1 MIKITLQLLLFFTC
15 FSISIVQASSLKVR
29 DSQTGA
35 LIDAEVLIQSIDAND
50 LTTEDLR
57 NIKLG
62 KKPSVDVLILD
73 SEIIR
78 PQKTSFQLSPDSDF
92 RLLKVSADGYKT
104 LQTYLDANSNVVL
117 EQIMLDQSEPESKSN
132 NLCGDSTLCGY
143 VYDKNSGTP
152 LSNVAISVSDDSV
165 KLSTYSDIN
174 GLFSLSEKLPDTIAV
189 LIQQQGYQSQL
200 LKDVDTSSSL
210 SMIIDLDA
218 GTGIKK
224 IDMTHPLKDGGFK
237 DRNSQWVRAKLSH
250 QPSEYNLPVVLERSS
265 GAVYLEPPASIR
277 VGFSSTGGT
286 CCGSNCSTSQV
297 YSLETYV
304 QRGLDN
310 EWISSW
316 DSDSLKAGSIP
327 YRSYGAWHVMN
338 GTYPGYDICAGPC
351 CQAFGY
357 TGYSS
362 TMNAAAVTNG
372 MMLDLNG
379 ELARSEYS
387 AQNNSWDDPN
397 DGLNCTNVD
406 LSCGDGSVGSPS
418 AGWPCLSDSLSSNH
432 GCFGHGRGMSQWGTQ
447 YQALNGSS
455 FADIVDFYYNAN
467 NNPSGMRS
475 QFASTPI
482 RLDSIAIS
490 DSVINQNELLTI
502 YFNIFNSSDTN
513 QPFGPVLLGVSLYDG
528 VAYFSDP
535 ANDVSTTVNQAG
547 VSVLDRPFQL
557 DASVLPGIYD
567 LITALYMD
575 VDGNNQISS
584 ADWLLQVHTQ
594 AGALEVL
601 QEGDLI
607 FRDSFE
613 I

>member
-1 MIKITLQLLLFFTC
+1 MCKVIKVLLFGYL
-15 FSISIVQASSLKVR
+15 SISIVQADSLKVR

-35 LIDAEVLIQSIDAND
+35 LIDAEILIQSIDAND

-62 KKPSVDVLILD
+62 KKPLADILILN
-73 SEIIR
+73 SEVIYT
-78 PQKTSFQLSPDSDF
+78 QKTAVQLSPGSDF
-92 RLLKVSADGYKT
+92 RLLTVSADGYKT
-104 LQTYLDANSNVVL
+104 LQTYINANSNVVL
-117 EQIMLDQSEPESKSN
+117 EQIMLDQSVYEPKSR
-132 NLCGDSTLCGY
+132 NLCEDSTLCGY
-143 VYDKNSGTP
+143 IYDKNSGMP
-152 LSNVAISVSDDSV
+152 LRNVAISVNNDSD
-165 KLSTYSDIN
+165 KTETYTDDY
-174 GLFSLSEKLPDTIAV
+174 GLFYFSEKLPETIEI

-200 LKDVDTSSSL
+200 LTEVGTGSSL
-210 SMIIDLDA
+210 QMVIELDA
-218 GTGIKK
+218 GSGIKK
-224 IDMTHPLKDGGFK
+224 IDMTHPLKKGGFK

-250 QPSEYNLPVVLERSS
+250 QPSEYNLPVILERSS

-327 YRSYGAWHVMN
+327 YRSYGAWHVIN

-362 TMNAAAVTNG
+362 TMNAAAATNG
-372 MMLDLNG
+372 IMLDLNG

-397 DGLNCTNVD
+397 DGLSCTNVD
-406 LSCGDGSVGSPS
+406 LSCGNGYVGSPS

-482 RLDSIAIS
+482 RLNSIAIS

-513 QPFGPVLLGVSLYDG
+513 QPFGPVLLGASLYDG
-528 VAYFSDP
+528 VAYFSDL

-567 LITALYMD
+567 LITALYLD

-584 ADWLLQVHTQ
+584 ADWLLQVYTQ
-594 AGALEVL
+594 TGALEVL
-601 QEGDLI
+601 EEGDLI
-607 FRDSFE
+607 FRDGFE
-613 I
+613 L

>member
-1 MIKITLQLLLFFTC
+1 MCKVIKVLLFGYL
-15 FSISIVQASSLKVR
+15 SISIVQADSLKVR

-35 LIDAEVLIQSIDAND
+35 LIDAEILIQSIDAND

-62 KKPSVDVLILD
+62 KKPLADILILN
-73 SEIIR
+73 SEVIYT
-78 PQKTSFQLSPDSDF
+78 QKTAVQLSPGSDF
-92 RLLKVSADGYKT
+92 RLLTVSADGYKT
-104 LQTYLDANSNVVL
+104 LQTYINANSNVVL
-117 EQIMLDQSEPESKSN
+117 EQIMLDQSVYEPKSR
-132 NLCGDSTLCGY
+132 NLCEDSTLCGY
-143 VYDKNSGTP
+143 IYDKNSGMP
-152 LSNVAISVSDDSV
+152 LRNVAISVNNDSD
-165 KLSTYSDIN
+165 KTETYTDDY
-174 GLFSLSEKLPDTIAV
+174 GLFYFSEKLPETIEI

-200 LKDVDTSSSL
+200 LTEVGTGSSL
-210 SMIIDLDA
+210 QMVIDLDA
-218 GTGIKK
+218 GSGIKK
-224 IDMTHPLKDGGFK
+224 IDMTHPLKKGGFK

-250 QPSEYNLPVVLERSS
+250 QPSEYNLPVILERSS

-327 YRSYGAWHVMN
+327 YRSYGAWHVIN

-362 TMNAAAVTNG
+362 TMNAAAATNG
-372 MMLDLNG
+372 IMLDLNG

-397 DGLNCTNVD
+397 DGLSCTNVD
-406 LSCGDGSVGSPS
+406 LSCGNGYVGSPS

-513 QPFGPVLLGVSLYDG
+513 QPFGPVLLGASLYDG
-528 VAYFSDP
+528 VAYFSDL

-567 LITALYMD
+567 LITALYLD

-584 ADWLLQVHTQ
+584 ADWLLQVYTQ
-594 AGALEVL
+594 TGALEVL
-601 QEGDLI
+601 EEGDLI
-607 FRDSFE
+607 FRDGFE
-613 I
+613 L

>member
-1 MIKITLQLLLFFTC
+1 MTEVGTG
-15 FSISIVQASSLKVR
+15 SSLQMV
-29 DSQTGA
+29 
-35 LIDAEVLIQSIDAND
+35 IE
-50 LTTEDLR
+50 
-57 NIKLG
+57 
-62 KKPSVDVLILD
+62 
-73 SEIIR
+73 
-78 PQKTSFQLSPDSDF
+78 
-92 RLLKVSADGYKT
+92 
-104 LQTYLDANSNVVL
+104 
-117 EQIMLDQSEPESKSN
+117 
-132 NLCGDSTLCGY
+132 
-143 VYDKNSGTP
+143 
-152 LSNVAISVSDDSV
+152 
-165 KLSTYSDIN
+165 
-174 GLFSLSEKLPDTIAV
+174 
-189 LIQQQGYQSQL
+189 
-200 LKDVDTSSSL
+200 
-210 SMIIDLDA
+210 LDA
-218 GTGIKK
+218 GSGIKK
-224 IDMTHPLKDGGFK
+224 IDMTHPLKKGGFK

-250 QPSEYNLPVVLERSS
+250 QPSEYNLPVILERSS

-327 YRSYGAWHVMN
+327 YRSYGAWHVIN

-362 TMNAAAVTNG
+362 TMNAAAATNG
-372 MMLDLNG
+372 IMLDLNG

-397 DGLNCTNVD
+397 DGLSCTNVD
-406 LSCGDGSVGSPS
+406 LSCGNGYVGSPS

-482 RLDSIAIS
+482 RLNSIAIS
-490 DSVINQNELLTI
+490 GSVINQNELLTI

-513 QPFGPVLLGVSLYDG
+513 QPFGPVLLGASLYDG
-528 VAYFSDP
+528 VAYFSDL

-567 LITALYMD
+567 LITALYLD

-584 ADWLLQVHTQ
+584 ADWLLQVYTQ
-594 AGALEVL
+594 TGALEVL
-601 QEGDLI
+601 EEGDLI
-607 FRDSFE
+607 FRDGFE
-613 I
+613 L

>member
-1 MIKITLQLLLFFTC
+1 MCKVIKVLLFGYL
-15 FSISIVQASSLKVR
+15 SISIVQADSLKVR

-35 LIDAEVLIQSIDAND
+35 LIDAEILIQSIDAND

-62 KKPSVDVLILD
+62 KKPLADILILN
-73 SEIIR
+73 SEVIYT
-78 PQKTSFQLSPDSDF
+78 QKTAVQLSPGSDF
-92 RLLKVSADGYKT
+92 RLLTVSADGYKT
-104 LQTYLDANSNVVL
+104 LQTYINANSNVVL
-117 EQIMLDQSEPESKSN
+117 EQIMLDQSVYEPKSR
-132 NLCGDSTLCGY
+132 NLCEDSTLCGY
-143 VYDKNSGTP
+143 IYDKNSGMP
-152 LSNVAISVSDDSV
+152 LRNVAISVNNDSD
-165 KLSTYSDIN
+165 KTETYTDDY
-174 GLFSLSEKLPDTIAV
+174 GLFYFSEKLPETIEI

-200 LKDVDTSSSL
+200 LTEVGTGSSL
-210 SMIIDLDA
+210 QMVIELDA
-218 GTGIKK
+218 GSGIKK
-224 IDMTHPLKDGGFK
+224 IDMTHPLKKGGFK

-250 QPSEYNLPVVLERSS
+250 QPSEYNLPVILERSS

-327 YRSYGAWHVMN
+327 YRSYGAWHVIN

-362 TMNAAAVTNG
+362 TMNAAAATNG
-372 MMLDLNG
+372 IMLDLNG

-397 DGLNCTNVD
+397 DGLSCTNVD
-406 LSCGDGSVGSPS
+406 LSCGNGYVGSPS

-482 RLDSIAIS
+482 RLNSIGIS
-490 DSVINQNELLTI
+490 GSVINQNELLTI

>member
-1 MIKITLQLLLFFTC
+1 MCKVIKVLLFGYL
-15 FSISIVQASSLKVR
+15 SISIVQADSLKVR

-35 LIDAEVLIQSIDAND
+35 LIDAEILIQSIDAND

-62 KKPSVDVLILD
+62 KKPLADILILN
-73 SEIIR
+73 SEVIYT
-78 PQKTSFQLSPDSDF
+78 QKTAVQLSPGSDF
-92 RLLKVSADGYKT
+92 RLLTVSADGYKT
-104 LQTYLDANSNVVL
+104 LQTYINANSNVVL
-117 EQIMLDQSEPESKSN
+117 EQIMLDQSVYEPKSR
-132 NLCGDSTLCGY
+132 NLCEDSTLCGY
-143 VYDKNSGTP
+143 IYDKNSGMP
-152 LSNVAISVSDDSV
+152 LRNVAISVNNDSD
-165 KLSTYSDIN
+165 KTETYTDDY
-174 GLFSLSEKLPDTIAV
+174 GLFYFSEKLPETIEI

-200 LKDVDTSSSL
+200 LTEVGTGSSL
-210 SMIIDLDA
+210 QMVIELDA
-218 GTGIKK
+218 GSGIKK
-224 IDMTHPLKDGGFK
+224 IDMTHPLKKGGFK

-250 QPSEYNLPVVLERSS
+250 QPSEYNLPVILERSS

-327 YRSYGAWHVMN
+327 YRSYGAWHVIN

-362 TMNAAAVTNG
+362 TMNAAAATNG
-372 MMLDLNG
+372 IMLDLNG

-397 DGLNCTNVD
+397 DGLSCTNVD
-406 LSCGDGSVGSPS
+406 LSCGNGYVGSPS

-482 RLDSIAIS
+482 RLNSIAIS
-490 DSVINQNELLTI
+490 GSVINQNELLTI

-513 QPFGPVLLGVSLYDG
+513 QPFGPVLLGASLYDG
-528 VAYFSDP
+528 VAYFSDL

-567 LITALYMD
+567 LITALYLD

-584 ADWLLQVHTQ
+584 ADWLLQVYTQ
-594 AGALEVL
+594 TGALEVL
-601 QEGDLI
+601 EEGDLI
-607 FRDSFE
+607 FRDGFE
-613 I
+613 L

>member
-1 MIKITLQLLLFFTC
+1 MCKVIKVLLFGYL
-15 FSISIVQASSLKVR
+15 SISIVQADSLKVR

-35 LIDAEVLIQSIDAND
+35 LIDAEILIQSIDAND

-62 KKPSVDVLILD
+62 KKPLADILILN
-73 SEIIR
+73 SEVIYT
-78 PQKTSFQLSPDSDF
+78 QKTAVQLSPGSDF
-92 RLLKVSADGYKT
+92 RLLTVSADGYKT
-104 LQTYLDANSNVVL
+104 LQTYINANSNVVL
-117 EQIMLDQSEPESKSN
+117 EQIMLDQSVYEPKSR
-132 NLCGDSTLCGY
+132 NLCEDSTLCGY
-143 VYDKNSGTP
+143 IYDKNSGMP
-152 LSNVAISVSDDSV
+152 LRNVAISVNNDSD
-165 KLSTYSDIN
+165 KTETYTDDY
-174 GLFSLSEKLPDTIAV
+174 GLFYFSEKLPETIEI

-200 LKDVDTSSSL
+200 LTEVGTGSSL
-210 SMIIDLDA
+210 QMVIDLDA
-218 GTGIKK
+218 GSGIKK
-224 IDMTHPLKDGGFK
+224 IDMTHPLKKGGFK

-250 QPSEYNLPVVLERSS
+250 QPSEYNLPVILERSS

-327 YRSYGAWHVMN
+327 YRSYGAWHVIN

-362 TMNAAAVTNG
+362 TMNAAAATNG
-372 MMLDLNG
+372 IMLDLNG

-397 DGLNCTNVD
+397 DGLSCTNVD
-406 LSCGDGSVGSPS
+406 LSCGNGYVGSPS

-482 RLDSIAIS
+482 RLNSIAIS
-490 DSVINQNELLTI
+490 GSVINQNELLTI

-513 QPFGPVLLGVSLYDG
+513 QPFGPVLLGASLYDG
-528 VAYFSDP
+528 VAYFSDL

-567 LITALYMD
+567 LITALYLD

-584 ADWLLQVHTQ
+584 ADWLLQVYTQ
-594 AGALEVL
+594 TGALEVL
-601 QEGDLI
+601 EEGDLI
-607 FRDSFE
+607 FRDGFE
-613 I
+613 L